1 MLQKKIIIDTDIGD
15 DIDDLIALEY
25 LAKRPDVELIGITTV
40 WMNSFLRARMVK
52 KVLSLLGKPDIPVYA
67 GYGTPLGSF
76 HHIHLDEIFC
86 QAVDDLNKEKYSPLN
101 QPGHEE
107 EAIDFI
113 VNAARKYGD
122 QLTIL
127 GIGPLTNIAKAIEK
141 DEEAMKRVHLH
152 IMGGCFF
159 RPFVEWNIECDY
171 LAAEKVFAKA
181 LDLVA
186 VGVDVTEKTTFNKN
200 SQDVFHLDHTPYGQ
214 YRNRCIE
221 LWQKANPTR
230 IMTLHDPLAA
240 MSIVEP
246 SILEFFPRHIHVC
259 VDQSGFTTGLTLP
272 IEDLRGPLYV
282 DRMSNGYP
290 LCRVAFKVDVDAFQ
304 TQIRQMIG
312 KGAKQ

>member
-25 LAKRPDVELIGITTV
+25 LAKRPDVELIGVTTV

-52 KVLSLLGKPDIPVYA
+52 KVLSLLGKPYVPVYA

-76 HHIHLDEIFC
+76 HNIHLNEIFC
-86 QAVDDLNKEKYSPLN
+86 QAEDDLSKEQYSPLN

-107 EAIDFI
+107 EAVDFI

-141 DEEAMKRVHLH
+141 DEEALKQVHLH

-181 LDLVA
+181 SNLVA
-186 VGVDVTEKTTFNKN
+186 VGVDVTEKTTFSKEN
-200 SQDVFHLDHTPYGQ
+200 QGVFHLDQTPYGK

-221 LWQKANPTR
+221 LWQKANPSR

-246 SILEFFPRHIHVC
+246 SILEFIPRHVHVC

-282 DRMSNGYP
+282 EKMSRGYP
-290 LCRVAFKVDVDAFQ
+290 LCRVASKVNIDAFQ
-304 TQIRQMIG
+304 TQIRQMIE

>member
-25 LAKRPDVELIGITTV
+25 LVKRPDVKLIGITTV

-52 KVLSLLGKPDIPVYA
+52 KALSLLGKSDIPVYA
-67 GYGTPLGSF
+67 GYGTPMESF
-76 HHIHLDEIFC
+76 HNIHLGEVFC
-86 QAVDDLNKEKYSPLN
+86 QAESDLSRGEYSPN
-101 QPGHEE
+101 NEPGREE

-113 VNAARKYGD
+113 VKNARKYGEE
-122 QLTIL
+122 LTIL
-127 GIGPLTNIAKAIEK
+127 GIGPLTNIAKAFEK

-181 LDLVA
+181 IHMVA
-186 VGVDVTEKTTFNKN
+186 VGVDVTEKTVFDKD
-200 SQDVFHLDHTPYGQ
+200 SQGAFHFDHTPYGQ

-230 IMTLHDPLAA
+230 TMTLHDPLAA

-246 SILEFFPRHIHVC
+246 SILEFITRHVHVC
-259 VDQSGFTTGLTLP
+259 ADRDGFTTGLTLP

-282 DRMSNGYP
+282 ERMSNGYP
-290 LCRVAFKVDVDAFQ
+290 LCRVASKVDVDAFRS
-304 TQIRQMIG
+304 QIRQMIE

>member
-25 LAKRPDVELIGITTV
+25 LAKRPDVELMGITTV

-52 KVLSLLGKPDIPVYA
+52 KVLNLLDKPNIPVYA
-67 GYGTPLGSF
+67 GYGTSLGSF
-76 HHIHLDEIFC
+76 HNIHLGEIFC
-86 QAVDDLNKEKYSPLN
+86 QAESDLNREEYSPLN

-122 QLTIL
+122 RLTIL
-127 GIGPLTNIAKAIEK
+127 GIGPLTNIAKAYEK
-141 DEEAMKRVHLH
+141 DVEAMKQVHLH

-159 RPFVEWNIECDY
+159 RSFVEWNIECDY
-171 LAAEKVFAKA
+171 IAAGKVFAKA
-181 LDLVA
+181 KDMVA
-186 VGVDVTEKTTFNKN
+186 IGIDVTEKTVFNKDCQ
-200 SQDVFHLDHTPYGQ
+200 SVFLLDHTPYGQ

-246 SILEFFPRHIHVC
+246 SILEFFPRHVHVC

-282 DRMSNGYP
+282 EKMSNGYP
-290 LCRVAFKVDVDAFQ
+290 LCHVASKVNIDAFQ
-304 TQIRQMIG
+304 TQIRQMIE

>member
-25 LAKRPDVELIGITTV
+25 LVKRPDVELLGVTTV
-40 WMNSFLRARMVK
+40 WMNASLRARMAK
-52 KVLSLLGKPDIPVYA
+52 KVLSLLGKPFVPVYA

-76 HHIHLDEIFC
+76 HDIRLDERFC
-86 QAVDDLNKEKYSPLN
+86 QAEEDLDHEEYSPN
-101 QPGHEE
+101 NKKGHEE
-107 EAIDFI
+107 EAIDFL
-113 VNAARKYGD
+113 VDSARKYGE

-127 GIGPLTNIAKAIEK
+127 GIGPLTNIAKAFEK
-141 DEEAMKRVHLH
+141 DEGAMKKVRLH

-181 LDLVA
+181 SNLVA
-186 VGVDVTEKTTFNKN
+186 VGIDVTEKAIFNQGN
-200 SQDVFHLDHTPYGQ
+200 QSVFHLDHTPYGQ

-246 SILEFFPRHIHVC
+246 DILQYMERHIHVC

-272 IEDLRGPLYV
+272 IEDLRGPLYIE
-282 DRMSNGYP
+282 RMSNGYP
-290 LCRVAFKVDVDAFQ
+290 LCQVASQVNIDAFQ
-304 TQIRQMIG
+304 TQIRQMIE
-312 KGAKQ
+312 KGANQ